1 MEYKY
6 HCAFKTHYHLYK
18 NADEKVFFK
27 SQNVNGLSSWSHNLN
42 SLLPYNFILM
52 QYIFAVTFFLLVTL
66 LYFKIKVMYINLI
79 FKKFLLPL
87 RPLSVNYF
95 LDLAITIVISTQLVK
110 AILENNY

>member
-1 MEYKY
+1 MQMKRS
-6 HCAFKTHYHLYK
+6 FL
-18 NADEKVFFK
+18 KVKMLMVFPPG
-27 SQNVNGLSSWSHNLN
+27 VIII